1 MPFPNLKPSARE
13 FSPGAWPV
21 KNFSSQSGSEVRILY
36 GSRRVNAKLT
46 LGYDNITDAN
56 AQLFLDDYAAQLGTL
71 RTFTLPAST
80 NTRAG
85 WEGTAAA
92 IDAPPETRWRYE
104 SEPRVQ
110 SIYKGRSSVQV
121 SLVAVA

>member
-1 MPFPNLKPSARE
+1 MPAR
-13 FSPGAWPV
+13 
-21 KNFSSQSGSEVRILY
+21 
-36 GSRRVNAKLT
+36 
-46 LGYDNITDAN
+46 
-56 AQLFLDDYAAQLGTL
+56 
-71 RTFTLPAST
+71 T

-92 IDAPPETRWRYE
+92 IDAPPGTRWRYE

-110 SIYKGRSSVQV
+110 SVYKGRSTVQV